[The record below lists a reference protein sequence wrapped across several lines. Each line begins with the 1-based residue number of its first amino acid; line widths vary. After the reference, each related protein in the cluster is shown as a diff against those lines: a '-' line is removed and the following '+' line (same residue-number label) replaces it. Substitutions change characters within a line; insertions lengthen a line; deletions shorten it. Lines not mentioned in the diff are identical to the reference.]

1 MHPFKEMSV
10 ERERKKR
17 QNTSKC
23 HKVRVTKT
31 GITRDKILMSRHT
44 DRQTEMRCSHPHI
57 LAASGRS
64 SSQRPDSNVHPN
76 SQTKAQT
83 LRPPSNCIHLG
94 IGNKHDQGFIS
105 TQMHGHVLLDNGIP

>member
-44 DRQTEMRCSHPHI
+44 DRDEM
-57 LAASGRS
+57 LASPYLS
-64 SSQRPDSNVHPN
+64 SFWEVKQ
-76 SQTKAQT
+76 
-83 LRPPSNCIHLG
+83 
-94 IGNKHDQGFIS
+94 S
-105 TQMHGHVLLDNGIP
+105 TTGQ